1 MQAIHVGRCVS
12 PIGQLFL
19 LVIHCWNA
27 TPSPLSFQQ
36 WNVKCPRRMHCK
48 ALHLQQSRKLKNWCC
63 SELKSAATGRNQW
76 GCWLRGGVDQ
86 GTAVLLQGGQPPPP
100 ALHPVQLCCSQSSS
114 GSELQYCLHI
124 YMAKDLIC
132 CLGITRCLA
141 GSWKNKLLTLNF
153 IYLGWR
159 KLIVHI
165 LHWTLLVLDDMHYSC
180 IIYTASWWMLMVW
193 ETYFMVV
200 GDELLSTPW
209 TRDN

>member
-63 SELKSAATGRNQW
+63 SELKSAAAGRNQW
-76 GCWLRGGVDQ
+76 GCWLREGVDQ

-124 YMAKDLIC
+124 YMAKVWFVVLASLVVLPVHEKINFSHWILFI
-132 CLGITRCLA
+132 LGEE
-141 GSWKNKLLTLNF
+141 N
-153 IYLGWR
+153 
-159 KLIVHI
+159 
-165 LHWTLLVLDDMHYSC
+165 
-180 IIYTASWWMLMVW
+180 
-193 ETYFMVV
+193 
-200 GDELLSTPW
+200 
-209 TRDN
+209 